1 MRTLMKYQNKTR
13 RDFLKSTGAVA
24 GGYWLGTSI
33 EDVSARSAN
42 EKLNIACIGVGGRGP
57 LTSAAYQAKTSSPC
71 VM

>member
-13 RDFLKSTGAVA
+13 RDFLKTTGAVA

-42 EKLNIACIGVGGRGP
+42 EKLNIACIGVGGRG
-57 LTSAAYQAKTSSPC
+57 AANVGGVSSQNI
-71 VM
+71 VAM